1 MFPMWSDLRTTHLL
15 LTVGYRPHE
24 SIEILMAGWSKVE
37 MCDSHLHHLGV
48 GLRSTLLMGLDG
60 QFSSDILS

>member
-37 MCDSHLHHLGV
+37 MCDSHLHHPGV
-48 GLRSTLLMGLDG
+48 GLRSTLLMGLNG
-60 QFSSDILS
+60 EFSSNILS